1 MAKPSRPPYLWSER
15 IGCKKQDKICF
26 IFCNLRTFQR
36 TAQEHCQIAQN
47 RLQRFQ
53 RISTLIWESTA
64 IQSIL
69 EHTLWRYV
77 SEFFGKSKLITT
89 FTAWMSIPLVKR
101 SAIHMKNPLL
111 LERVGCL
118 TFSHSRNWQPQPN
131 SVPIKLRIE
140 LAVSPLTCH
149 GMLAYWSL
157 GMPIKSIQQASR
169 QLSSLGNKEAS
180 FPITFWIRHRVV
192 LDSCRHTMCW
202 IPPVQSYREMDESS
216 EYLKR
221 PGFGRLHFWSHE
233 ILCSDA
239 TAASLHGCRNTSTQ
253 AQWSSLLAAQL
264 DWLNC
269 RR

>member
-15 IGCKKQDKICF
+15 IGCKTHDKICF

-36 TAQEHCQIAQN
+36 TAQEHCQIVQN

-64 IQSIL
+64 IQSTL

-118 TFSHSRNWQPQPN
+118 TFSHSRNWQSQPN
-131 SVPIKLRIE
+131 SVLIKLRIE
-140 LAVSPLTCH
+140 LAVSPSTCD
-149 GMLAYWSL
+149 GMLAYWGL

-169 QLSSLGNKEAS
+169 QLSSFGNKEAS
-180 FPITFWIRHRVV
+180 FSSHLLNKTQGGFGFMQAHNALNTSCTKLQGNGWIQ
-192 LDSCRHTMCW
+192 W
-202 IPPVQSYREMDESS
+202 IPEETRFRQAPF
-216 EYLKR
+216 LKSWNTLFR
-221 PGFGRLHFWSHE
+221 CD
-233 ILCSDA
+233 CSIFA
-239 TAASLHGCRNTSTQ
+239 
-253 AQWSSLLAAQL
+253 WM
-264 DWLNC
+264 
-269 RR
+269 